1 MNKFILGGAQFGQ
14 NNYGIN
20 NSNHKMQISEMKL
33 ILNHAK
39 TNNINFI
46 DTAISYGV
54 SEINLGKIVVSD
66 FKIISKLPKLPKEIL
81 DAKLWVKE
89 QVEASLKRTNKKKL
103 YGLLLHNP
111 YDLMGPHRYSLINAL
126 NDLKSSGLVEK
137 IGVSIYDP
145 KELEK
150 IFSLFRIEI
159 VQAPLNIID
168 TRLVKSGWLL
178 RLHNQGIE
186 IHVRSIFLQGLLL
199 MKNNTIPSKFKRWSL
214 KWSKWNLKLE
224 EQGISA
230 LSACLHYPLSL
241 KKIDRIIIGVDNVS
255 QLKKIIA
262 ASKIKIPKIDWSFMQ
277 SNDLMLINP
286 SNWKNL

>member
-1 MNKFILGGAQFGQ
+1 LNKFILGGAQFGQ

-20 NSNHKMQISEMKL
+20 SLNGNIKISEMKL
-33 ILNHAK
+33 ILKHAK
-39 TNNINFI
+39 KNNINFI
-46 DTAISYGV
+46 DTAISYGL
-54 SEINLGKIVVSD
+54 SEKNLGKIGVND
-66 FKIISKLPKLPKEIL
+66 FKIISKLPKLPAGIS
-81 DAKLWVKE
+81 DVRIWVKE
-89 QVEASLKRTNKKKL
+89 QIESSLKRLNEKKL

-111 YDLMGPHRYSLINAL
+111 YDLIGPHRDTLISIL
-126 NDLKSSGLVEK
+126 NELKSLELVKK

-150 IFSLFRIEI
+150 IISFCKIEI

-168 TRLVKSGWLL
+168 RRLEKSGWLL
-178 RLHNQGIE
+178 RLHNQGTE
-186 IHVRSIFLQGLLL
+186 VHVRSVFLQGLLL
-199 MKNNTIPSKFKRWSL
+199 MKKNEISPKFKRWSL
-214 KWSKWNLKLE
+214 KWDKWNLKLE
-224 EQGISA
+224 QQGISA

-241 KKIDRIIIGVDNVS
+241 KKIDRIIIGVDNVL

-262 ASKIKIPKIDWSFMQ
+262 ASKIKIPKTDLSFMQ